1 MNNFA
6 GITTYLDFGN
16 KSPLQKVINNIF
28 DFKDFLVKGG
38 NPISYLEFMIKNIL
52 SLQFN

>member
-1 MNNFA
+1 MTNFA

-16 KSPLQKVINNIF
+16 KSPLQKAISQLV

-38 NPISYLEFMIKNIL
+38 SPVSYLEFMIKNIL
-52 SLQFN
+52 SVQFD